1 MSFTESQVPLPDEVA
16 SADSGDGRGPL
27 LDGPTLDG
35 PGTTATGDGDE
46 VAPAGASLRADGA
59 EEQYLHPEDPDDD
72 WAVQGSSRGVKV
84 GLLTG
89 ALLLL
94 VAVAGGFWGGA
105 AVEKSHA
112 ASSSS
117 SGSALSRLA
126 AAARSAGGGTRTGTG
141 SSGASLFGRGGFGAA
156 AAGTVIGVSGHVL
169 EISDS
174 SGSIV
179 KVTVGPTATVTR
191 TSTSSLAGL
200 KVGDTVT
207 VTGSTAANGNVSATA
222 VRASAPG
229 VTTGLGGGGGSG
241 GGFAGLGGSGG

>member
-16 SADSGDGRGPL
+16 APDTGDGRGPQLDAPQLDAPL
-27 LDGPTLDG
+27 LDETD
-35 PGTTATGDGDE
+35 TTAAGGEE
-46 VAPAGASLRADGA
+46 VAPASTSLRADGP
-59 EEQYLHPEDPDDD
+59 EEPYLHPEDPDDD
-72 WAVQGSSRGVKV
+72 WAVQSSSRGLKV

-112 ASSSS
+112 ASNSSS
-117 SGSALSRLA
+117 SSALSRLA

-141 SSGASLFGRGGFGAA
+141 GSSASPFGRGGFGAA
-156 AAGTVIGVSGHVL
+156 AAGTVIGVSGDVL

-174 SGSIV
+174 SGNIV
-179 KVTVGPTATVTR
+179 KVTVGPTVTVTR
-191 TSTSSLAGL
+191 TSTSPLAGL

-229 VTTGLGGGGGSG
+229 VTTGLAGGGGFS
-241 GGFAGLGGSGG
+241 GLGGSGG